1 VIYFFASAGK
11 FCIAAL
17 IIACAM
23 MVGNCFFDGRARY
36 MKGKCC
42 ISPGVIVD
50 IRPENRP
57 QAKDGLGKVWYI
69 DPLDFVDLHKK
80 GYLMDFCF

>member
-1 VIYFFASAGK
+1 
-11 FCIAAL
+11 
-17 IIACAM
+17 
-23 MVGNCFFDGRARY
+23 